1 MRQGFSSG
9 KVGTAIV
16 SIVLAAAGVLALQA
30 QHRAPREIRLVVRS
44 MTFYLDGAADP
55 NPTLR
60 LKRGERV
67 RFVVRN
73 EDAGMY
79 HDFVVSG
86 WDAASGLIAGKTQ
99 AAVALR
105 APSQAGSTSYHC
117 TPHQQLMR
125 GTILVE

>member
-1 MRQGFSSG
+1 MG
-9 KVGTAIV
+9 KVGTAIGSV
-16 SIVLAAAGVLALQA
+16 LLAAAGVLALSA
-30 QHRAPREIRLVVRS
+30 QDPAPREIRLVVRN
-44 MTFYLDGAADP
+44 MTFYVDGAADP

-60 LKRGERV
+60 LRRGEQV

-73 EDAGMY
+73 EDAGMH

-99 AAVALR
+99 ATVALR
-105 APSQAGSTSYHC
+105 APSQTGSTSYHC

>member
-1 MRQGFSSG
+1 MGRVG
-9 KVGTAIV
+9 KAIG
-16 SIVLAAAGVLALQA
+16 SILIAAAGVLAVSA
-30 QHRAPREIRLVVRS
+30 QDPAPREIRLVVRN
-44 MTFYLDGAADP
+44 MTFYVDGAADP

-60 LKRGERV
+60 LKRGEKV

-86 WDAASGLIAGKTQ
+86 WDAASGLIAGKTE

-105 APSQAGSTSYHC
+105 APSHASRTAYHC